1 MSVWTDSLRWET
13 AGRRSRPEQTNPVGA
28 RFAASKTNVCPF
40 RSSTF
45 QHQRAKYKFPAAARE
60 LRGLSST
67 AGTRIRRADERSS
80 HTNGAAPTGF
90 GRQPKLKRGLER
102 GLPAGGPSGPAWLVL

>member
-45 QHQRAKYKFPAAARE
+45 QHHRAKYKFPAAAPE

-67 AGTRIRRADERSS
+67 AGTRIRRADETGS
-80 HTNGAAPTGF
+80 HPNGPPPTGVV
-90 GRQPKLKRGLER
+90 REPHLKRKLHTGL
-102 GLPAGGPSGPAWLVL
+102 ASG